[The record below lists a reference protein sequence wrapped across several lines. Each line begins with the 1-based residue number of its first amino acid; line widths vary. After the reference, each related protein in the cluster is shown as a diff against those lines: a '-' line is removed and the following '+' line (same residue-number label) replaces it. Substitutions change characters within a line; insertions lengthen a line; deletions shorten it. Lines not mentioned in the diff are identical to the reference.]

1 MDEHRC
7 KIAATRIDDRRC
19 QRLLGSVV
27 VEIEDQRCRSLNLS
41 AVIEIEDC
49 RSNLVTLQMEDP
61 RCNNLRPRW

>member
-7 KIAATRIDDRRC
+7 KIAATGIEDSRC
-19 QRLLGSVV
+19 PSLLNGVV
-27 VEIEDQRCRSLNLS
+27 IEPEDQRCRSLNMS

-49 RSNLVTLQMEDP
+49 RFNRVTLQMEDP